1 MHARPAGRGE
11 DLLHT
16 DDDGG
21 NDMSVATVAA
31 PPVGTGPAADK
42 EMLISGCA
50 AIAQA
55 LRLAS
60 IDVVTA

>member
-1 MHARPAGRGE
+1 
-11 DLLHT
+11 
-16 DDDGG
+16 
-21 NDMSVATVAA
+21 MSVATLA
-31 PPVGTGPAADK
+31 TPAAEK

-60 IDVVTA
+60 IDVVTAYPIRPYDTVMQAVAKLIANGELDA

>member
-1 MHARPAGRGE
+1 MSLATQPAP
-11 DLLHT
+11 T
-16 DDDGG
+16 
-21 NDMSVATVAA
+21 
-31 PPVGTGPAADK
+31 ADK

-60 IDVVTA
+60 IDVVTTS

>member
-1 MHARPAGRGE
+1 
-11 DLLHT
+11 
-16 DDDGG
+16 
-21 NDMSVATVAA
+21 MSVATQ
-31 PPVGTGPAADK
+31 PVSTADK

-60 IDVVTA
+60 IDVVTAS

>member
-1 MHARPAGRGE
+1 
-11 DLLHT
+11 
-16 DDDGG
+16 
-21 NDMSVATVAA
+21 MSVVTLEA
-31 PPVGTGPAADK
+31 PAK
-42 EMLISGCA
+42 EKEKELLISGCA